1 MSAVVGLLP
10 ALLLSLIEDAN
21 VWRMLGVVLVYVG
34 GQLLEGVYLGPR
46 IMGKETGLHPVV
58 VMVSIMVGGTLFGL
72 IGIILAVPTA
82 AVLKVVLWRVHHAW
96 RATWPT

>member
-1 MSAVVGLLP
+1 
-10 ALLLSLIEDAN
+10 
-21 VWRMLGVVLVYVG
+21 MLGVVLVYVG